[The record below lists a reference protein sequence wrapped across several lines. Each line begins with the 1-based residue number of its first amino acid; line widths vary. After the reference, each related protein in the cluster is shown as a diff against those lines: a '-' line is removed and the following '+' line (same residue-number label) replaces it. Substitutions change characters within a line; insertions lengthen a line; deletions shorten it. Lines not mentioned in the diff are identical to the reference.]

1 MCYQD
6 SCHNKPADP
15 SFQDLMNEIYP
26 EEENI
31 IDIVDLMQPAFLTD
45 DESASESSDVSDTE

>member
-1 MCYQD
+1 
-6 SCHNKPADP
+6 
-15 SFQDLMNEIYP
+15 MNEIYP